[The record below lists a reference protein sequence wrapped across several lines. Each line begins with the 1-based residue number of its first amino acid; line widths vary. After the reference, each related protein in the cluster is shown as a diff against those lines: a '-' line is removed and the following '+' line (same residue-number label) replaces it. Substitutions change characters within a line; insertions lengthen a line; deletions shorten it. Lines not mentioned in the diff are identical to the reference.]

1 MTLHHLLRDMIAVRI
16 EKRVIFVFLYLIS
29 LHGAQNQKLP
39 ALIKLEK
46 DSNVPGTSSPQL
58 KCVGGDAYGTEY
70 EPSLV
75 YCFLKE
81 DDLWECEGYLDSFVT
96 FGAFEVSCLGDEYQA
111 PNNHS
116 CKMEYYLD
124 FADDGPIDEGSFT
137 GSFLTIMLCVVIMIF
152 IFRQRRPPVQQN
164 GPSPPGG
171 SRLQQHHGTITTPR
185 VLQILAYSII
195 AIIVFATLLFM
206 TLIAFMLTTVTL
218 TG

>member
-116 CKMEYYLD
+116 CKMEYYLE
-124 FADDGPIDEGSFT
+124 FADGPIDEGSFT